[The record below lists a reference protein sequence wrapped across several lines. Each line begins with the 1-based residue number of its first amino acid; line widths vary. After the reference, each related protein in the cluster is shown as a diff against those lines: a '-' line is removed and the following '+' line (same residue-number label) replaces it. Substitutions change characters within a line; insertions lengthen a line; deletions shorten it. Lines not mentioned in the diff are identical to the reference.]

1 MEQTVRAKII
11 TISTNHAN
19 PEWAEGQM
27 TEVLKEN
34 MKLVKR
40 VTQTMLLKEL
50 TRRRIPLKD
59 VSSIEVKQ
67 RWQGRGKKD
76 WALIDFLM
84 KKKRKSAILEE
95 KAKRRQYQ
103 LAKRKLY
110 EGAQLRVNRRSR
122 IAAEFR
128 KVQKQ
133 VVSKSFQDNVKQNK
147 DKIKALKEAKD
158 RDETNAE
165 EVTKLFGVKVGD
177 NELDDHQSKPANVW
191 GGTDI
196 SREAK
201 EVLNL
206 GKKFRLQQKLDSIGT
221 KTEIEKGLTII
232 RWKEK
237 EEREERRGRRGKVE
251 SEVRISER

>member
-76 WALIDFLM
+76 WALIEFLM

-95 KAKRRQYQ
+95 KAKRREYQ
-103 LAKRKLY
+103 LAKSKLY
-110 EGAQLRVNRRSR
+110 EGARFRVNRRSR

-133 VVSKSFQDNVKQNK
+133 VVSKLFQDNVKQNR

-165 EVTKLFGVKVGD
+165 EVRKL
-177 NELDDHQSKPANVW
+177 ESK
-191 GGTDI
+191 
-196 SREAK
+196 
-201 EVLNL
+201 
-206 GKKFRLQQKLDSIGT
+206 
-221 KTEIEKGLTII
+221 
-232 RWKEK
+232 
-237 EEREERRGRRGKVE
+237 
-251 SEVRISER
+251 

>member
-1 MEQTVRAKII
+1 MQFCLRAGHNRPTILYISMEQTVRAKII

-34 MKLVKR
+34 MKWVKR

-95 KAKRRQYQ
+95 KA
-103 LAKRKLY
+103 
-110 EGAQLRVNRRSR
+110 
-122 IAAEFR
+122 
-128 KVQKQ
+128 
-133 VVSKSFQDNVKQNK
+133 
-147 DKIKALKEAKD
+147 
-158 RDETNAE
+158 
-165 EVTKLFGVKVGD
+165 
-177 NELDDHQSKPANVW
+177 
-191 GGTDI
+191 
-196 SREAK
+196 
-201 EVLNL
+201 
-206 GKKFRLQQKLDSIGT
+206 
-221 KTEIEKGLTII
+221 
-232 RWKEK
+232 
-237 EEREERRGRRGKVE
+237 
-251 SEVRISER
+251 